1 MDRARCTII
10 FLQKPGRD
18 SILRPV
24 LLANSRSFGYSYRA
38 SAPRFGAQRGNSIVS
53 TGKKILC
60 IVLGLGLAAGLM
72 MLFFTARTA
81 DAGTPPS
88 VIASPTPSVSP
99 AVQTADADTS
109 PAPSPTSEAIPID
122 EDSDINA
129 PVTVLDPDTLTQ
141 IVEDYLREH
150 DLSGNGITIS
160 YCYTGTGEIWLYNGD
175 NFSEGASFYKL
186 PLSMLLNSA
195 LARGELTPESKVC
208 GMNVMYALERMLVYS
223 DNTVAEYLLSMYDYA
238 ELRALGAQL
247 AGLSEESCPLAYEKT
262 NSYSPRFMLGLLLE
276 LYRNSEDYPDMI
288 DCMLRASPGHFF
300 RLTLEG
306 QYDVAQ
312 KYGSRAPALNAAA
325 IVYTPRPFLLTV
337 LTMNVGGA
345 ENVLGDLAELFAEY
359 TLTLDDALDLLSDDE
374 QQRAA
379 AQLGTAAV
387 DPSVNPLPIY
397 AAASDEYYAQQTQ
410 EYTKAAL
417 RESEAAADDPRS

>member
-1 MDRARCTII
+1 M
-10 FLQKPGRD
+10 
-18 SILRPV
+18 SI
-24 LLANSRSFGYSYRA
+24 
-38 SAPRFGAQRGNSIVS
+38 
-53 TGKKILC
+53 GKKILC
-60 IVLGLGLAAGLM
+60 IALGFGLAAGLAA
-72 MLFFTARTA
+72 LFFTARTA
-81 DAGTPPS
+81 DADTSSPS
-88 VIASPTPSVSP
+88 VTASSTPTASPAAPNAGSSTTLSP
-99 AVQTADADTS
+99 S
-109 PAPSPTSEAIPID
+109 PAPEAQPAD
-122 EDSDINA
+122 VNA
-129 PVTVLDPDTLTQ
+129 PVAVLDGDALTE
-141 IVEDYLREH
+141 IVEDYLREN

-186 PLSMLLNSA
+186 PLSMLLDSA

-247 AGLSEESCPLAYEKT
+247 AGLSEENCPLAYEKT

-288 DCMLRASPGHFF
+288 DYMLRASPGHFF

-312 KYGSRAPALNAAA
+312 KYGSRVPALNAAA

-345 ENVLGDLAELFAEY
+345 ENVLGDLAGLFAEY
-359 TLTLDDALDLLSDDE
+359 TLTLDEALGSLSNDE

-379 AQLGTAAV
+379 AQLDAVSV
-387 DPSVNPLPIY
+387 DPAKNALPIY
-397 AAASDEYYAQQTQ
+397 TAASDEYYAQQTQ
-410 EYTKAAL
+410 EYIEATL
-417 RESEAAADDPRS
+417 RKSNTAADDPRS